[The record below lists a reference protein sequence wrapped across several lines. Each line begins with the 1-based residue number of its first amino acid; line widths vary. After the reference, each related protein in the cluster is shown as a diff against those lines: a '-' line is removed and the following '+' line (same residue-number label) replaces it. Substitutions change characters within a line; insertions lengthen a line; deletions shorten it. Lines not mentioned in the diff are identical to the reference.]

1 MSIQSFLEYLK
12 LIGVGT
18 LLSPLVMGLKLPI
31 LGCLFFLLFLDFI
44 TGIYKAKVLQKV
56 TSAKF
61 GRVFERAGLYTAIFL
76 AVKAL
81 TYISP
86 IPFLEAAVLGGLA
99 LKELISIMENIKVVQ
114 IARGYDNTVVDKII
128 NFLGINLDKLLS
140 EASDKKDV

>member
-1 MSIQSFLEYLK
+1 MDIQSGLEYLK

-18 LLSPLVMGLKLPI
+18 LLTPLVMGLKLPI
-31 LGCLFFLLFLDFI
+31 LGCLFLLLFLDFI

-61 GRVFERAGLYTAIFL
+61 GRAFERAGLYTVIFL

-114 IARGYDNTVVDKII
+114 ISRGYDNTIIDKII
-128 NFLGINLDKLLS
+128 KFLGINLDKLLS